1 VSFESVLAT
10 LVDPEKRPTAQELVD
25 FSDLDDAELRALSD
39 AWADLAPDRRLRLL
53 TDLTDLS
60 QDNVELN
67 FDAIFRNALTDEEPE
82 ARVAALR
89 GLYEYEG
96 RDLIPPLAELLR
108 DDPAPE
114 VRREAAVALGRYAL
128 AAELGYLRSDDTDR
142 IKGVLIES
150 AEDLEEDERVR
161 ARAIEALGA
170 ISGEDTENLIESI
183 YQEEES
189 LWLKV
194 GAVDAMGRSC
204 NDNWLPLII
213 QEMENPAP
221 EMRHAAAFAAGE
233 IGEEDAIEPLKRM
246 AIEDPDREVKL
257 VAVHALSEIGGP
269 LARVALK
276 SVLYEGDDE
285 LQQAVQEAMTEVSF
299 QEDPLNPS
307 SF

>member
-1 VSFESVLAT
+1 MSFDSLLEQLANPGART
-10 LVDPEKRPTAQELVD
+10 TAQELVD
-25 FSDLDDAELRALSD
+25 FSDLSDDEAQQLAET
-39 AWADLAPDRRLRLL
+39 WPDVTPERRLHLL
-53 TDLTDLS
+53 TDLADLS

-67 FDAIFRNALTDEEPE
+67 FDAVFKTALTDEDPE
-82 ARVAALR
+82 VRAAAIR
-89 GLYEYEG
+89 GLFEYEG
-96 RDLIPPLAELLR
+96 RDLIPMLSEILR
-108 DDPAPE
+108 DDPAPD
-114 VRREAAVALGRYAL
+114 VRREAAMGLGRFAL
-128 AAELGYLRSDDTDR
+128 AAELGYLRSDDSES
-142 IKGVLIES
+142 IKDALIES
-150 AEDLEEDERVR
+150 AEDLEEDDRVR

-183 YQEEES
+183 YHEDS

-204 NDNWLPLII
+204 NDLWLPVIVREL
-213 QEMENPAP
+213 ENPAP

-246 AIEDPDREVKL
+246 AIEDPDHEVKL

-276 SVLYEGDDE
+276 SILYEGDDD
-285 LQQAVQEAMTEVSF
+285 LQQAVQEAMTEVAF

>member
-1 VSFESVLAT
+1 MSFDSLLEQLA
-10 LVDPEKRPTAQELVD
+10 DPETRTTAQELVD
-25 FSDLDDAELRALSD
+25 FSDLSDDETQQLAET
-39 AWADLAPDRRLRLL
+39 WPDVTSERRLHLL
-53 TDLTDLS
+53 TDLADLS

-67 FDAIFRNALTDEEPE
+67 FDAVFKTALTDEVPE
-82 ARVAALR
+82 VRASALR
-89 GLYEYEG
+89 GLFEYEG
-96 RDLIPPLAELLR
+96 RDLIPTLCEMLR
-108 DDPAPE
+108 DDPAAE
-114 VRREAAVALGRYAL
+114 VRREAAMALGRFAL
-128 AAELGYLRSDDTDR
+128 AGELGYLRSDDTES
-142 IKGVLIES
+142 IKDALIES
-150 AEDLEEDERVR
+150 AEDLEEDNRVR

-183 YQEEES
+183 YQEDS

-204 NDNWLPLII
+204 NDMWLPLIVR
-213 QEMENPAP
+213 ELENPAP

-246 AIEDPDREVKL
+246 AIEDPDHEVKL

-276 SVLYEGDDE
+276 SILYEGDDD
-285 LQQAVQEAMTEVSF
+285 LQQAVQEAMTEVAF

-307 SF
+307 GF

>member
-1 VSFESVLAT
+1 VSFESVLAALT
-10 LVDPEKRPTAQELVD
+10 DPDKRPTAQELVD
-25 FSDLDDAELRALSD
+25 LSDLDEAELHALSD
-39 AWADLAPDRRLRLL
+39 AWPDLTAERRLRLL
-53 TDLTDLS
+53 AELTDLS

-67 FDAIFRNALTDEEPE
+67 FDAIFRNVLTDEDPE

-96 RDLIPPLAELLR
+96 RDLIPQLSELLR
-108 DDPAPE
+108 DDPAAE
-114 VRREAAVALGRYAL
+114 VRREAAIALGRFAL
-128 AAELGYLRSDDTDR
+128 AAELGYLRADDTDR
-142 IKGVLIES
+142 IKDVLIES
-150 AEDLEEDERVR
+150 AEDIDEDERVR

-170 ISGEDTENLIESI
+170 LSGEDTENLIESI
-183 YQEEES
+183 YHEES

-269 LARVALK
+269 MARVALK

-285 LQQAVQEAMTEVSF
+285 LQQAVQEAMTEVAL